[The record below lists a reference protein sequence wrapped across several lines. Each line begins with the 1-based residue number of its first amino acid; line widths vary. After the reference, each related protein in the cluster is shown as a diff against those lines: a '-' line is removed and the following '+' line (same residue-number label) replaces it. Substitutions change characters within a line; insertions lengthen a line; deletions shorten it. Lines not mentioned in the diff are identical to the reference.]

1 VLGGIAGLLAI
12 VLFVMAH
19 EAGHFIAAKAT
30 GMKATEFFFG
40 FGPRLWSVRRGET
53 EYGFKLVPF
62 GGYVRIVGMSPFE
75 EVAPEDVGRTY
86 REKPFWKKSVVVL
99 SGVAMNFFLAFAIFY
114 GLVTFEGVPE
124 PTTAIAVV
132 VPEVD
137 GVPTAAA
144 AAELEPG
151 DRIVSVGGVATPSWE
166 EVSSE
171 LAARP
176 GEQAVLGVDRDGATI
191 DVIVDMGARVG
202 DDGVE
207 RGFLGVSPAFES
219 RRAGAFE
226 AVGIAGEQ
234 VWYGTRFAVEIL
246 GTLVRPDS
254 LVTLAGGLV
263 GNEVPDEIRPVSPIG
278 IINVGSQAE
287 RLGIANFIALLASV
301 NIILGTLNVLPLYP
315 LDGGHFAVALYEKV
329 TGRSVDFRKLAPIAA
344 MVVGFILFLG
354 IVAIVLDIVDP
365 IRL

>member
-1 VLGGIAGLLAI
+1 VLGGIAGLFAI

-19 EAGHFIAAKAT
+19 EAGHFFAAKAT

-62 GGYVRIVGMSPFE
+62 GGYVRILGMSPFE
-75 EVAPEDVGRTY
+75 EVPPEDVGRTY

-99 SGVAMNFFLAFAIFY
+99 SGVAMNFFIAFAIFF

-137 GVPTAAA
+137 GVATAAA
-144 AAELEPG
+144 NAELQAG
-151 DRIVSVGGVATPSWE
+151 DVIVSVDGVPTPSWE
-166 EVSSE
+166 QVSSE
-171 LAARP
+171 LATRP
-176 GEQAVLGVDRDGATI
+176 GEQIVVGIDRDGETLEVA
-191 DVIVDMGARVG
+191 VDMGIRVG
-202 DDGVE
+202 DDDVE
-207 RGFLGVSPAFES
+207 RGFLGVSPGFES
-219 RRAGAFE
+219 RRAGVFE
-226 AVGIAGEQ
+226 AFGIAGEQ
-234 VWYGTRFAVEIL
+234 VWSTTRFAVEIL
-246 GTLVRPDS
+246 GNLVRPDS
-254 LVTLAGGLV
+254 LLTLAGGLV
-263 GNEVPDEIRPVSPIG
+263 GNEVPNEIRPVSPIG
-278 IINVGSQAE
+278 IVNVGSQVE

-344 MVVGFILFLG
+344 MVVGLILFLG